1 MRLKLF
7 ESTNL
12 FLIYRDKYGLFA
24 YTSIVGLFTF
34 AIGCVFAFIG
44 WGETGNLPFKVF
56 GGTFI
61 IAGLACLFSIK
72 RLASSIYKSLGLP
85 VLSISKDQ
93 LIVYPGIGSSSATY
107 RWHQVQKIVIVGKLF
122 SEDSD
127 GPTKHNNQVVIFFNA
142 ATIDNSTFS
151 NLKDQRSTSKAGA
164 VYLEL
169 PFPDRLTIQQV
180 KNAIINVCPLANVET
195 QDELRLI

>member
-12 FLIYRDKYGLFA
+12 FLIYRDKYGVFA
-24 YTSIVGLFTF
+24 YASIVGLFTF

-56 GGTFI
+56 GGTFV

-127 GPTKHNNQVVIFFNA
+127 GPTKHNNQVVIFFL
-142 ATIDNSTFS
+142 TP
-151 NLKDQRSTSKAGA
+151 LRSTTAPFRTSK
-164 VYLEL
+164 
-169 PFPDRLTIQQV
+169 T
-180 KNAIINVCPLANVET
+180 NVQLQKRGQFTWSFRSPIV
-195 QDELRLI
+195 